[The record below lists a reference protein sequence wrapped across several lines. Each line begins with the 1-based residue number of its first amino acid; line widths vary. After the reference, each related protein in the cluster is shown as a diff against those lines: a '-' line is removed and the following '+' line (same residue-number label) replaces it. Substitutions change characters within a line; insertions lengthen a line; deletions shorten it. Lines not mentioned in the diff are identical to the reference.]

1 VLIEYEEKTYD
12 FEMDNISVQQLKTI
26 FTHLDGLTLGA
37 LENGIPQGD
46 PNALIA
52 LYWLMLEN
60 NDEHVP
66 IDQVDFKVIK
76 FFKAFRIAADKE
88 REKEQAAAKAAA
100 KAGIPQKKE

>member
-1 VLIEYEEKTYD
+1 VR
-12 FEMDNISVQQLKTI
+12 QLKTI

-37 LENGIPQGD
+37 LEEGIPRGD

-52 LYWLMLEN
+52 LYWLMIEN
-60 NDEHVP
+60 NDRGVP

-76 FFKAFRIAADKE
+76 FFKAFREAA
-88 REKEQAAAKAAA
+88 EKEQEKEEAARKAAE

>member
-1 VLIEYEEKTYD
+1 MLIKYEQKIYD
-12 FEMDNISVQQLKTI
+12 FNMDEISVRQLKTI

-37 LENGIPQGD
+37 LEQGIPQGD
-46 PNALIA
+46 PNALVA

-76 FFKAFRIAADKE
+76 FFKAFREAADE
-88 REKEQAAAKAAA
+88 EQAKEEAGAKAAE